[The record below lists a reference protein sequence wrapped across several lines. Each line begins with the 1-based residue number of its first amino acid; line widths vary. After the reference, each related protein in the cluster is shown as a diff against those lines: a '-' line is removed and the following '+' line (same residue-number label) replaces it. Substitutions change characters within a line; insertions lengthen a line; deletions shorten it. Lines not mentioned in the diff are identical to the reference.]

1 METIP
6 KIYLE
11 DTFLVTDIDK
21 EGKYFDKVSRISAK
35 SNIYEFELQLDINS
49 DIYNMEEK

>member
-1 METIP
+1 MDIKP

-11 DTFLVTDIDK
+11 DTFLVTSIDK
-21 EGKYFDKVSRISAK
+21 DGKYFDKVSRISAK
-35 SNIYEFELQLDINS
+35 SNIYEFEMQLDINS